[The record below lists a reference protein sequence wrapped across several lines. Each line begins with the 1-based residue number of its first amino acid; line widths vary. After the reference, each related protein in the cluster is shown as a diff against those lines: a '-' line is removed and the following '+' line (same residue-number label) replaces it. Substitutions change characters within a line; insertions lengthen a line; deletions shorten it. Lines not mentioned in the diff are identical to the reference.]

1 MKARDLMTK
10 NPKCCNP
17 NASVRDAIEIMR
29 AEDCGLVP
37 VTEGNGEGRVVGV
50 VTDRDIA
57 LRLGESDVKPSS
69 VRVRDVMSTGIVR
82 VEPDSDL
89 SDVRRRMEEA
99 QVRRILVCDNDRL
112 LGVISTADLA
122 REASAKETGRVI
134 ERISAPGP
142 GPSH

>member
-69 VRVRDVMSTGIVR
+69 VRVRDVMST
-82 VEPDSDL
+82 
-89 SDVRRRMEEA
+89 
-99 QVRRILVCDNDRL
+99 RRILVCDNDRL